1 MIHRDPHF
9 EVRPSLITGDTAD
22 VYLHRTQRV
31 LRDEGLNPV
40 VVMEFSITKAGLL
53 CGSLEVKAVL
63 SKVTAEGN
71 REVWALNEG
80 ADVAEGEV
88 CLSVRAPY
96 SSFGLY
102 ETAIT
107 GILAQST
114 GWSTAARNLV
124 RAARG
129 TPVVSVGAHNVHP
142 SVAAV
147 MDYAAVVGGCETGST
162 GLGARLAGTQPI
174 TSVSGALLQIIGDP
188 AHALEAFDRSVSA
201 DVPRIAYVDPR
212 GDVAAQTVEIA
223 QLMRGR
229 LTAVRLARI
238 PGGRQIPAEVIS
250 EVRARLNEVDCSDV
264 AIVVS
269 GDLSPERITSLL
281 DAGAPIDVF
290 HDSGY
295 IAGANPIPFRPNI
308 RSISDRSVPQE
319 VEPAPQN
326 PRLVRIL

>member
-1 MIHRDPHF
+1 MHRDPHF

-40 VVMEFSITKAGLL
+40 VVMEFSSTEPGLL
-53 CGSLEVKAVL
+53 CGTQEVKAVL

-80 ADVAEGEV
+80 VVVAEGEV

-114 GWSTAARNLV
+114 GWATAAKDLV
-124 RAARG
+124 TAAHGR
-129 TPVVSVGAHNVHP
+129 PVVSVGAHNVHP

-147 MDYAAVVGGCETGST
+147 MDYSAVVGGCETGST
-162 GLGARLAGTQPI
+162 ALGARLAGTQPI
-174 TSVSGALLQIIGDP
+174 TSVSGALLQIVGDP
-188 AHALEAFDRSVSA
+188 AQALEAFDRSVPA

-212 GDVAAQTVEIA
+212 GDVAQQTAEIA
-223 QLMRGR
+223 RAMRGR
-229 LTAVRLARI
+229 LTAVRLARV
-238 PGGRQIPAEVIS
+238 PGGRRIPAEVIS
-250 EVRARLNEVDCSDV
+250 EVRARLDELGCAEVS
-264 AIVVS
+264 IVVS

-281 DAGAPIDVF
+281 DANAPVDVF

-295 IAGANPIPFRPNI
+295 IASANPIPFRPNI

-319 VEPAPQN
+319 LEPAPQN